1 MKNHNFLFEYVS
13 YEELYEAYVICR
25 KRKRRTENALSFEID
40 DSVKLFN
47 LWIELNSLSYKIGKS
62 IAFVVD
68 KPVKREVF
76 AADFRDRII
85 HHLFVNR
92 MNDIFEKEFI
102 DDSYSCRVGKG
113 TLYGIRRCYEC
124 MKDCSDNFTKDC
136 YIFKGDLKG
145 FFMSID
151 KRKLYEVIYNLLL
164 KKYEKGSKELEW
176 MAWVLKLIIFNM
188 PQRNCIKKQSDNHWK
203 DLPKDKSLFYCDENH
218 GIPIGNLTSQIFAN
232 LLMSEFDHYIKD
244 FLHIEYYGRYVDDFF
259 IIMKDKEKLKEIT
272 RLIKIK
278 LNSMGVLLHPK
289 KHYLQH
295 YSKGVQFIGG
305 IIKPNRT
312 YISNRTKNNFYI
324 SVRKFGMYAESNN
337 LEIDEIQYIFNSI
350 NSYLGFLKHHKTY
363 NIRHKVLFSYWMYC
377 LSKWMMPNKN
387 YNKVEFLII

>member
-1 MKNHNFLFEYVS
+1 M
-13 YEELYEAYVICR
+13 
-25 KRKRRTENALSFEID
+25 
-40 DSVKLFN
+40 SVH
-47 LWIELNSLSYKIGKS
+47 
-62 IAFVVD
+62 
-68 KPVKREVF
+68 P
-76 AADFRDRII
+76 
-85 HHLFVNR
+85 
-92 MNDIFEKEFI
+92 
-102 DDSYSCRVGKG
+102 
-113 TLYGIRRCYEC
+113 
-124 MKDCSDNFTKDC
+124 
-136 YIFKGDLKG
+136 
-145 FFMSID
+145 
-151 KRKLYEVIYNLLL
+151 
-164 KKYEKGSKELEW
+164 
-176 MAWVLKLIIFNM
+176 
-188 PQRNCIKKQSDNHWK
+188 PKKQSDNHWK

-337 LEIDEIQYIFNSI
+337 LEIDEIQYIFN
-350 NSYLGFLKHHKTY
+350 
-363 NIRHKVLFSYWMYC
+363 
-377 LSKWMMPNKN
+377 
-387 YNKVEFLII
+387 